1 MARGVKRGVGTMPA
15 SAGCM
20 SIRSRDVLKAM
31 ALGAD
36 AVLVGRAV
44 LYGVAAA
51 GRSGASRALGILREE
66 IDRGLALLGAP
77 SVKELGPRFL
87 VRAG

>member
-1 MARGVKRGVGTMPA
+1 
-15 SAGCM
+15 
-20 SIRSRDVLKAM
+20 M

-51 GRSGASRALGILREE
+51 GRPGASRALTILREE
-66 IDRGLALLGAP
+66 IDRGLALLGCA
-77 SVKELGPRFL
+77 SIEDLGPHYL
-87 VRAG
+87 VRAS